1 MGFTREELTPIN
13 LRLAAANRGTIYVGE
28 RTPIT
33 VLHMGLRN
41 TDSGVTAP
49 YGTTDDIGRVERSSD
64 VIRKRGTRAAT
75 TTEPGKPQLG
85 RSVRC

>member
-1 MGFTREELTPIN
+1 MGFTREELIPII
-13 LRLAAANRGTIYVGE
+13 LRLAAANRGAIYVAE
-28 RTPIT
+28 RTLIT
-33 VLHMGLRN
+33 VLHMGRRN
-41 TDSGVTAP
+41 TGSGVTAP
-49 YGTTDDIGRVERSSD
+49 YGKTDDIGRVERSSE